1 MNKLFVFGL
10 LLIATACSGQSGN
23 SAILFIIDSIP
34 LLNDPEPWNP
44 IIKEDIADIT
54 ILKNKDSIKALG
66 WNDVDAIT
74 FIFTKAFRARSDS
87 IKMIPSLKQMK
98 QKDGIWYF
106 KDTVYTGKYI
116 DYYNS
121 GRIQDEG
128 TLVNGVLNG
137 ELIVYRKNG
146 NKKTVSHYKDA
157 KLHGTRREYYPNGAL
172 SSTCNYIEGKSGSS
186 QKDYFINGQLKQ
198 ELRPKRKT
206 LYDSSVSYYSNG
218 NIKQIRLII
227 NGRLAPNKKAEDRH
241 YYETKF
247 SQSLNAGQLKEAN
260 KYFYK
265 LWAIDSTSDD
275 THYKEGLLL
284 LKEFRF
290 DEAIMAFDQAIKK
303 EPLMGEALAHRAL
316 ARIKK
321 HKYADMNVFSK
332 GFKETWLTTDDLM
345 VVSESEQSKICNDL
359 HIAKEVDLM
368 ETYVQRVVPFPI
380 INYCEQKK

>member
-1 MNKLFVFGL
+1 M
-10 LLIATACSGQSGN
+10 
-23 SAILFIIDSIP
+23 
-34 LLNDPEPWNP
+34 
-44 IIKEDIADIT
+44 
-54 ILKNKDSIKALG
+54 
-66 WNDVDAIT
+66 
-74 FIFTKAFRARSDS
+74 
-87 IKMIPSLKQMK
+87 
-98 QKDGIWYF
+98 
-106 KDTVYTGKYI
+106 
-116 DYYNS
+116 
-121 GRIQDEG
+121 
-128 TLVNGVLNG
+128 
-137 ELIVYRKNG
+137 
-146 NKKTVSHYKDA
+146 
-157 KLHGTRREYYPNGAL
+157 
-172 SSTCNYIEGKSGSS
+172 
-186 QKDYFINGQLKQ
+186 
-198 ELRPKRKT
+198 
-206 LYDSSVSYYSNG
+206 
-218 NIKQIRLII
+218 II